1 MPTSVDWSASS
12 GASSSFGM
20 GMMSDCFAPQSESV
34 VTPKS
39 ASAASGH
46 RERWKREDCEFVKHD
61 SCFSDWKVRTPKM
74 DFSVYGSLW
83 CLW

>member
-1 MPTSVDWSASS
+1 MPTSVDWSAS
-12 GASSSFGM
+12 FDM

-34 VTPKS
+34 VIPKS

-46 RERWKREDCEFVKHD
+46 KERWKREDCEFVKHD

-74 DFSVYGSLW
+74 DF
-83 CLW
+83 